1 VTHHRIAIIG
11 AGFSG
16 LGMAIR
22 LKRDGESDFVLLER
36 GSEVGGTWYANTYP
50 GCRCDVP
57 SHLYSFSFAPN
68 PDWSSTFSPQ
78 PEILDYLLGI
88 TERYGIRP
96 HVRFQTEVTG
106 AAWDEGE
113 RIWRIETSQGELTA
127 DVLVSGQGGL
137 SEPAVPSLP
146 GLDTFEGTTF
156 HSARWNHDHELA
168 GERVAVIGTGAS
180 AIQFV
185 PEIQPRVG
193 KLHVFQRTAP
203 WVMPHGGRPLSPT
216 EHKVYRRLPAAQLA
230 MRAGIYWARETFV
243 MMFRHPRYGKLV
255 ERVALKHMHAQVKD
269 SELRRK
275 LTPKFAIGCKRIL
288 PSNDW
293 YPTLTKPN
301 VEVVTDAIREV
312 RPRSIVTTDGEE
324 RQVDTIV
331 FGTGFHVTD
340 IAIADRI
347 RGRAGRTLAEE
358 WQGSPQAYLG
368 TTVAGFPNLFLLTG
382 PNTGLGHNSIVFMI
396 ESQIN
401 HVTGALRAM
410 RRRGAASVEVRPEVQ
425 QDYNTELERMTKGTV
440 WVTGGCSS
448 YYIDRNGHNS
458 TLWPTFTWPFRRR
471 TRRFDEAAY
480 SLALAGGPGKKTPG
494 TSEAPPIVRGLAE
507 I

>member
-1 VTHHRIAIIG
+1 MTHHRVAIIG
-11 AGFSG
+11 SGFSG

-22 LKRDGESDFVLLER
+22 LKRDGENDFVLLER
-36 GSEVGGTWYANTYP
+36 DSEVGGTWYANTYP

-68 PDWSSTFSPQ
+68 PDWSNTFSAQ
-78 PEILDYLLGI
+78 PEILRYLLDI

-96 HVRFQTEVTG
+96 HVRFDTEVVA
-106 AAWDEGE
+106 AAWDEDDGV
-113 RIWRIETSQGELTA
+113 WRIETSQGELTA

-137 SEPAVPSLP
+137 SEPALPSVP
-146 GLDTFEGTTF
+146 GLDTFGGATF
-156 HSARWNHDHELA
+156 HSARWDHDHELS

-203 WVMPHGGRPLSPT
+203 WVMPHGGRPLS
-216 EHKVYRRLPAAQLA
+216 ERERSVYRRLPAAQLA

-243 MMFRHPRYGKLV
+243 TLFRHPRFGKLA
-255 ERVALKHMHAQVKD
+255 ERVALRHLGSQVKD
-269 SELRRK
+269 PELRRK
-275 LTPKFAIGCKRIL
+275 LRPGFSIGCKRIL

-293 YPTLTKPN
+293 YPALTQPN

-312 RPRSIVTTDGEE
+312 RPHSIVTTGGEE
-324 RQVDTIV
+324 REVDTII

-340 IAIADRI
+340 LAIADRI
-347 RGRAGRTLAEE
+347 RGRGGRTLAEE
-358 WQGSPQAYLG
+358 WQGSPRAYLG
-368 TTVAGFPNLFLLTG
+368 TTVAGYPNLFLLTG
-382 PNTGLGHNSIVFMI
+382 PNTALGHSSIVFMI

-401 HVTGALRAM
+401 HVAGALRAL

-425 QDYNTELERMTKGTV
+425 ASYNAELERMTKGTV

-471 TRRFDEAAY
+471 TRNFDEAQYRIETVPRNARGP
-480 SLALAGGPGKKTPG
+480 AVRAGPRRDLGH
-494 TSEAPPIVRGLAE
+494 SRI
-507 I
+507 

>member
-11 AGFSG
+11 SGFSG

-22 LKRDGESDFVLLER
+22 LKRDGENDFVLLER
-36 GSEVGGTWYANTYP
+36 GGEVGGTWYANTYP

-68 PDWSSTFSPQ
+68 PNWSSTFSPQ

-96 HVRFQTEVTG
+96 HVRFHTEVTG
-106 AAWDEGE
+106 AAWDEE
-113 RIWRIETSQGELTA
+113 ARVWRLDTSQGELTA

-137 SEPAVPSLP
+137 SEPAVPSVP
-146 GLDTFEGTTF
+146 GLDSFEGTTF

-203 WVMPHGGRPLSPT
+203 WVMPHGGRPLSEK
-216 EHKVYRRLPAAQLA
+216 EHRVYRRFPAAQLA

-243 MMFRHPRYGKLV
+243 LMFRHPRYGKVV
-255 ERVALKHMHAQVKD
+255 ERVALRHMRAQVKD
-269 SELRRK
+269 PELRRK
-275 LTPKFAIGCKRIL
+275 LTPKFSIGCKRIL

-293 YPTLTKPN
+293 YPALTKPN

-324 RQVDTIV
+324 REVDTIV

-340 IAIADRI
+340 IPIADKI

-382 PNTGLGHNSIVFMI
+382 PNTGLGHNSIIFMI

-401 HVTGALRAM
+401 HVTGALRTM
-410 RRRGAASVEVRPEVQ
+410 RGRGATSVEVRPEVQ
-425 QDYNTELERMTKGTV
+425 RSYNAELERMTTGTV

-480 SLALAGGPGKKTPG
+480 SLGLRPREATPE
-494 TSEAPPIVRGLAE
+494 TSETPPIVRGLAE